1 MNYNERLMPCPFC
14 GGKANMITIANGST
28 HHDVSFTFGIE
39 CSECGTCLPW
49 VHELRATLED
59 GELKITKD
67 ERDKAVEEWNRR
79 IQKKKK
85 RGRMMERPRKKHHRN
100 HTAEKSNRQRR
111 MAVHAISRQYTK
123 R

>member
-79 IQKKKK
+79 MQKKK
-85 RGRMMERPRKKHHRN
+85 RGRMMERPRKTSPQPYSR
-100 HTAEKSNRQRR
+100 EKQP
-111 MAVHAISRQYTK
+111 TK
-123 R
+123 AGGCVCH

>member
-14 GGKANMITIANGST
+14 GGKANMITITNGST

-49 VHELRATLED
+49 VRELRATLED

-67 ERDKAVEEWNRR
+67 EREKAVEEWNRR
-79 IQKKKK
+79 IQKKKS
-85 RGRMMERPRKKHHRN
+85 E
-100 HTAEKSNRQRR
+100 EE
-111 MAVHAISRQYTK
+111 
-123 R
+123 

>member
-14 GGKANMITIANGST
+14 GGKANMITTTNGST

-39 CSECGTCLPW
+39 CSECGTSLPW
-49 VHELRATLED
+49 VHELRAALEN

-79 IQKKKK
+79 MQKKKS
-85 RGRMMERPRKKHHRN
+85 E
-100 HTAEKSNRQRR
+100 EE
-111 MAVHAISRQYTK
+111 
-123 R
+123 

>member
-14 GGKANMITIANGST
+14 GGKTNMITIANGST

-39 CSECGTCLPW
+39 CSECGKSLPW
-49 VHELRATLED
+49 VHELRATLEN

-79 IQKKKK
+79 MQKKKS
-85 RGRMMERPRKKHHRN
+85 E
-100 HTAEKSNRQRR
+100 EE
-111 MAVHAISRQYTK
+111 
-123 R
+123 

>member
-14 GGKANMITIANGST
+14 GGKANMITITNGST

-49 VHELRATLED
+49 VRELRATLED

-67 ERDKAVEEWNRR
+67 EREKAVEEWNRR
-79 IQKKKK
+79 MQKKKK
-85 RGRMMERPRKKHHRN
+85 RGRMMEKNPLPDL
-100 HTAEKSNRQRR
+100 RR
-111 MAVHAISRQYTK
+111 YVLEETGRRSSYSL
-123 R
+123 

>member
-59 GELKITKD
+59 SELKITKD

-79 IQKKKK
+79 IQK
-85 RGRMMERPRKKHHRN
+85 KKHHRN

>member
-14 GGKANMITIANGST
+14 GGKANMITTANGST

-49 VHELRATLED
+49 ARELRATLED

-67 ERDKAVEEWNRR
+67 EREKAVEEWNGRTTN
-79 IQKKKK
+79 KKS
-85 RGRMMERPRKKHHRN
+85 E
-100 HTAEKSNRQRR
+100 EE
-111 MAVHAISRQYTK
+111 
-123 R
+123 